1 MQIEQPEGQQA
12 ATEQPNQNQLAETT
26 PVEEESKQEVG
37 TGTGAESAPAQKAKK
52 KNKKQKAKKG
62 ANEVPDIAT
71 MM

>member
-1 MQIEQPEGQQA
+1 MQVEQPEGQQA
-12 ATEQPNQNQLAETT
+12 ATDRPNQNIQAETT
-26 PVEEESKQEVG
+26 PVEEESKQEV
-37 TGTGAESAPAQKAKK
+37 GTGAESAPAQKAKK